1 MAEKIPTYSEIK
13 KQIDAGNMRE
23 AYRSFEKLPIKDQI
37 AISVAPGIGDA
48 LAVYEVGEFGRR
60 AKTNVKQSD
69 YLGAAGNAAIAALA
83 GISLYPLLR
92 FLRGA
97 RGVTKTATKAVD
109 APKIIKPPVEEPLQ
123 LAPPKELE
131 IKIPKIE
138 PFEPKGI
145 KEINYQAGE
154 FEFGSKAR
162 KWLNGIEQPNIT
174 TLGKKVQE
182 LPVEQWV
189 QRLENAGV
197 PKGELRVLS
206 ILDESNSIHP
216 KLIMSADAK
225 KSLTRKSLDDYIARS
240 QRDAIQVRG
249 TPKNLLQ
256 NPDTR
261 PDFVNPATQEQ
272 FNYFVKGS
280 GEYRKFPHHNQ
291 DLKYPDGFS
300 GDNAYV
306 FDGTAKYNVMDR
318 LDDYRTNVGGLR
330 ETLSDD
336 NFETIYKALGE
347 LDLDDS
353 PGIST
358 GKNLFRMQSDFQEEV
373 ARKIRKPQIDQMNS
387 AKSNFDSVV
396 KIPRVYQEANKS
408 IKDAISVGPDA
419 RIVGTQRTELMNN
432 LKPEFVDALR
442 ANDEQAM
449 RKILGDDL
457 YKTFTDTEFGTRVPG
472 KYFAPVDELSLQGP
486 AISFNQFIYDL
497 IRFNP
502 DANLSQ
508 IKEFTQTRN
517 KIGGEALKYIK
528 DNFLDADFDGVVK
541 EIFKRTKNVEKIK
554 QKIFK
559 SNPTGFV
566 KPEQQKIILKR
577 LKNYN
582 KEVDAVNDLTASGAD
597 VDIDRIIGS
606 LNRDV
611 TDLGIDRVSLSPKEL
626 ERVTGKPFTESLDLT
641 PADIYNLTDRFGR
654 RIYKGIDFDDPAALS
669 KAYFDDMADESKT
682 FFEAADGVKVLKKAT
697 GINQSQYGMKIDPY
711 FEGGNSKYFKL
722 PVRANILDSAKKGDN
737 FLFIGE
743 QQAAAESFGTDV
755 IKTYQSAQNEIK
767 KVLKEL
773 GVSEQGVVK
782 TIKGTGTEFDGTYL
796 KFTEKLK
803 EAIEKQGVN
812 AFKRGGPVENDEIK
826 STYKNPL
833 NDQVLKIINTDI
845 QELHEDVVRPKFKK
859 LGIDKS
865 EIKLKKDYSFFGD
878 TSYNA
883 YYVLADAYLDGKITQ
898 DDIYEYFRKVQPENF
913 LDKDGGRY
921 KNMQNMF
928 NASDQD
934 SYFYDIIRGVKTQ
947 KEAEKQYRALIK
959 RLKKDHNVTVLDY
972 EYGNP
977 QNKRQKITDFM
988 FQVGGETPRANV
1000 GMARPFIDP
1009 SGEAIINMPVT
1020 HDFKEKLRTLNE
1032 ELFHVGQF
1040 RDEQLTGKPIDRLR
1054 NVKYLLPKGIRGL
1067 IPSDPNVEFLTKSS
1081 RETLK
1086 DTIGYKLGTH
1096 SHQYGRYHDPEATEG
1111 IHKDYQ
1117 QSEEYLKQFGL
1128 STTDPESFTYRDP
1141 KSERFFQ
1148 NPRKQYAGFAEGGE
1162 VPSIEQQKKLSKAKL
1177 DEIQAQLQDILTTR
1191 VYDNLLKDRFDKIKR
1206 RVPGS
1211 PLDELYQDFDVSK
1224 DVVKN
1229 IESQVSKNLAK
1240 SLKLPYQDAI
1250 SDILQAD
1257 DPSKEFAKRKDA
1269 FQLRKI
1275 DEAISAL
1282 NLPLDVN
1289 VGLDS
1294 AQITKEIPLP
1304 GNVDLAFGAF
1314 KDPNR
1319 DVKTAAGLG
1328 FTESGKFG
1336 DLDIFGATGD
1346 YMPPGLYADYTL
1358 GDIKKGPLQV
1368 DVTKTPGS
1376 DIDTKAQLKIGDKT
1390 SPFQF
1395 DVMKQPGR
1403 DYALSG
1409 RYTLDKDIF
1418 PADSLYG
1425 QTYRVPTQ
1433 LEISKQPNQDLYGK
1447 YEIDILGGEGQSLAP
1462 IRDFNIAPGTR
1473 LGGRGSIGLSFMVD
1487 TLKNAGLR
1495 LQYMYEN
1502 PKTGGF
1508 FNITYDPRKPTLSQ
1522 IEKKQAT
1529 AFGLP
1534 QVFPDVPL
1542 EDLVGYADPKDKET
1556 YFFKED
1562 PLPNVMDV
1570 NNILNIEFG
1579 REF

>member
-249 TPKNLLQ
+249 TPRDLLQ

-261 PDFVNPATQEQ
+261 PAFVDPTTQGQ

-306 FDGTAKYNVMDR
+306 FDGTGKYNAIER
-318 LDDYRTNVGGLR
+318 LGNLRPRLNPEDFKTIQDDL
-330 ETLSDD
+330 L
-336 NFETIYKALGE
+336 E
-347 LDLDDS
+347 LKLDPFS
-353 PGIST
+353 Q

-373 ARKIRKPQIDQMNS
+373 ARKIRKPQIDQMIS

-497 IRFNP
+497 IRLNP

-654 RIYKGIDFDDPAALS
+654 RIYQGIDFDDPAALS

-722 PVRANILDSAKKGDN
+722 PVRANILDSAKKGDD

-755 IKTYQSAQNEIK
+755 IKTYQSAQSEIK

-796 KFTEKLK
+796 KFTDKLK

-812 AFKRGGPVENDEIK
+812 AFKRGGPVEKSSRINNFLKNITKKLNNAADNVLDENETYQQIK
-826 STYKNPL
+826 QFTNSPEARVYIET
-833 NDQVLKIINTDI
+833 VLKKN
-845 QELHEDVVRPKFKK
+845 EEP
-859 LGIDKS
+859 
-865 EIKLKKDYSFFGD
+865 
-878 TSYNA
+878 
-883 YYVLADAYLDGKITQ
+883 ITQ
-898 DDIYEYFRKVQPENF
+898 DFFNDQENNIFKKEILSTLVNNADIHDFNSYKKDKEIKNYENF
-913 LDKDGGRY
+913 SS
-921 KNMQNMF
+921 MP
-928 NASDQD
+928 
-934 SYFYDIIRGVKTQ
+934 I
-947 KEAEKQYRALIK
+947 QY
-959 RLKKDHNVTVLDY
+959 
-972 EYGNP
+972 YGSPMRSVFGN
-977 QNKRQKITDFM
+977 
-988 FQVGGETPRANV
+988 
-1000 GMARPFIDP
+1000 
-1009 SGEAIINMPVT
+1009 S
-1020 HDFKEKLRTLNE
+1020 
-1032 ELFHVGQF
+1032 
-1040 RDEQLTGKPIDRLR
+1040 RLR
-1054 NVKYLLPKGIRGL
+1054 IPKNVKYEDAEIEIFDKYDFGGEFAGEGYISNLKKIYDGIRNKNTQ
-1067 IPSDPNVEFLTKSS
+1067 DVM
-1081 RETLK
+1081 
-1086 DTIGYKLGTH
+1086 LGIEYFAER
-1096 SHQYGRYHDPEATEG
+1096 YGRGVYPEPEFAEKKEIEPNFVPVSLKYPVSDLMTKEQWEAYSKKYFDQFEGDTEG
-1111 IHKDYQ
+1111 YSYDWGILEDPFIKDGKRVSYRY
-1117 QSEEYLKQFGL
+1117 SEEGRKDVQGLGNITKFAEYLSG
-1128 STTDPESFTYRDP
+1128 SDDPYVGINVTSLEPDVLVE
-1141 KSERFFQ
+1141 K
-1148 NPRKQYAGFAEGGE
+1148 KAEGGE
-1162 VPSIEQQKKLSKAKL
+1162 VPSIEEQKKLSKAKL

-1191 VYDNLLKDRFDKIKR
+1191 VYDNLLEDRLDKIKR

-1211 PLDELYQDFDVSK
+1211 PLDELYQDFDASK

-1289 VGLDS
+1289 VDLDS
-1294 AQITKEIPLP
+1294 A
-1304 GNVDLAFGAF
+1304 
-1314 KDPNR
+1314 
-1319 DVKTAAGLG
+1319 
-1328 FTESGKFG
+1328 
-1336 DLDIFGATGD
+1336 
-1346 YMPPGLYADYTL
+1346 
-1358 GDIKKGPLQV
+1358 
-1368 DVTKTPGS
+1368 
-1376 DIDTKAQLKIGDKT
+1376 
-1390 SPFQF
+1390 
-1395 DVMKQPGR
+1395 
-1403 DYALSG
+1403 
-1409 RYTLDKDIF
+1409 
-1418 PADSLYG
+1418 
-1425 QTYRVPTQ
+1425 
-1433 LEISKQPNQDLYGK
+1433 EISKN
-1447 YEIDILGGEGQSLAP
+1447 
-1462 IRDFNIAPGTR
+1462 
-1473 LGGRGSIGLSFMVD
+1473 
-1487 TLKNAGLR
+1487 
-1495 LQYMYEN
+1495 
-1502 PKTGGF
+1502 
-1508 FNITYDPRKPTLSQ
+1508 
-1522 IEKKQAT
+1522 
-1529 AFGLP
+1529 
-1534 QVFPDVPL
+1534 VPL
-1542 EDLVGYADPKDKET
+1542 VG
-1556 YFFKED
+1556 
-1562 PLPNVMDV
+1562 
-1570 NNILNIEFG
+1570 
-1579 REF
+1579 

>member
-1 MAEKIPTYSEIK
+1 MAARKEILSDLSTKIA
-13 KQIDAGNMRE
+13 DGNISD
-23 AYRSFEKLPIKDQI
+23 AYRTFEQLPVVDQI
-37 AISVAPGIGDA
+37 AVSISPGVGDA
-48 LAVYEVGEFGRR
+48 LAAYEVGEFGRR
-60 AKTNVKQSD
+60 AKTNIQD
-69 YLGAAGNAAIAALA
+69 QDRLGAAGNIALSALS
-83 GISLYPLLR
+83 GISLYPLFR

-174 TLGKKVQE
+174 TLGKKVQK

-197 PKGELRVLS
+197 PKGELRLLN

-240 QRDAIQVRG
+240 QRNAIQIRN
-249 TPKNLLQ
+249 TPQDLLESVTYR
-256 NPDTR
+256 PDTI
-261 PDFVNPATQEQ
+261 DPATQGQ
-272 FNYFVKGS
+272 FNYFVRGS
-280 GEYRKFPHHNQ
+280 GEFRNKPHHNVK
-291 DLKYPDGFS
+291 LKYPDGFS
-300 GDNAYV
+300 GDNSYV
-306 FDGTAKYNVMDR
+306 FDGTGKYNAFGR
-318 LDDYRTNVGGLR
+318 LVNLRPRLAPVDFKTIQNDLR
-330 ETLSDD
+330 EL
-336 NFETIYKALGE
+336 K
-347 LDLDDS
+347 LD
-353 PGIST
+353 PRIQ

-373 ARKIRKPQIDQMNS
+373 SRKIRKPQIDQMIS

-419 RIVGTQRTELMNN
+419 KIVGTQRTELMNN

-472 KYFAPVDELSLQGP
+472 KFFAPYAEFKSTVGLVGFIEEKILTSLKGKGKSGYIELTPKDITKIFPEL
-486 AISFNQFIYDL
+486 DVL
-497 IRFNP
+497 K
-502 DANLSQ
+502 
-508 IKEFTQTRN
+508 KEP
-517 KIGGEALKYIK
+517 E
-528 DNFLDADFDGVVK
+528 FDRVVK
-541 EIFKRTKNVEKIK
+541 EIFKRTNNTLKIK

-559 SNPTGFV
+559 SNPTGFI

-582 KEVDAVNDLTASGAD
+582 KEVDAVNDLTASGGR
-597 VDIDRIIGS
+597 VDIDAIIES

-654 RIYKGIDFDDPAALS
+654 RIYKGIDFDDPGALS
-669 KAYFDDMADESKT
+669 KAYFDDMADEGKT

-722 PVRANILDSAKKGDN
+722 PVRANILDSAKKGDD

-796 KFTEKLK
+796 KFTDKLK

-812 AFKRGGPVENDEIK
+812 AFKRGGPVEKSSRINNFLKNITKKLNNAADNVLDENETYQQIKQFTNSPEARVYIETVLKKNEEPITQNFFNDQENNIFKKEILSTLVNNADIHDYNSYRKDKEIK
-826 STYKNPL
+826 NY
-833 NDQVLKIINTDI
+833 
-845 QELHEDVVRPKFKK
+845 
-859 LGIDKS
+859 
-865 EIKLKKDYSFFGD
+865 
-878 TSYNA
+878 
-883 YYVLADAYLDGKITQ
+883 
-898 DDIYEYFRKVQPENF
+898 ENF
-913 LDKDGGRY
+913 SS
-921 KNMQNMF
+921 MP
-928 NASDQD
+928 
-934 SYFYDIIRGVKTQ
+934 I
-947 KEAEKQYRALIK
+947 QY
-959 RLKKDHNVTVLDY
+959 
-972 EYGNP
+972 YGSPMRSVFGN
-977 QNKRQKITDFM
+977 
-988 FQVGGETPRANV
+988 
-1000 GMARPFIDP
+1000 
-1009 SGEAIINMPVT
+1009 S
-1020 HDFKEKLRTLNE
+1020 
-1032 ELFHVGQF
+1032 
-1040 RDEQLTGKPIDRLR
+1040 RLR
-1054 NVKYLLPKGIRGL
+1054 IPKNVKYEDAEIEIFDKYDFGGEFAGEGYISNLKKIYDGIRNKNTQ
-1067 IPSDPNVEFLTKSS
+1067 DVM
-1081 RETLK
+1081 
-1086 DTIGYKLGTH
+1086 LGIEYFAER
-1096 SHQYGRYHDPEATEG
+1096 YGRGVYPEPEFAEKKEIEPNFVPVSLKYPVSDLMTKEQWEAYSKKYFDQFEGDTEG
-1111 IHKDYQ
+1111 YSYDWGILEDPYIKDGKRISYRY
-1117 QSEEYLKQFGL
+1117 SEEGRKDVEGL
-1128 STTDPESFTYRDP
+1128 GNIT
-1141 KSERFFQ
+1141 K
-1148 NPRKQYAGFAEGGE
+1148 FAEYLSGSDDPYVGINVTSLEPDVLVEKKAAGGE
-1162 VPSIEQQKKLSKAKL
+1162 VPSERQQAKLSKNKL
-1177 DEIQAQLQDILTTR
+1177 DEIEAELQDILTFR
-1191 VYDNLLKDRFDKIKR
+1191 VYDNLFKGR
-1206 RVPGS
+1206 
-1211 PLDELYQDFDVSK
+1211 PLDELYQDYDASK

-1229 IESQVSKNLAK
+1229 IESQVSKNLAE

-1250 SDILQAD
+1250 ADILQAD

-1282 NLPLDVN
+1282 NLPVDVN

-1358 GDIKKGPLQV
+1358 GDIKKGPLQI

-1502 PKTGGF
+1502 PETGGF
-1508 FNITYDPRKPTLSQ
+1508 FNVTYDPKATQTINIPDDIDTQLRELTFGQPLS
-1522 IEKKQAT
+1522 
-1529 AFGLP
+1529 
-1534 QVFPDVPL
+1534 
-1542 EDLVGYADPKDKET
+1542 
-1556 YFFKED
+1556 
-1562 PLPNVMDV
+1562 
-1570 NNILNIEFG
+1570 IEFG
-1579 REF
+1579 RQF